1 MSKLFVVIYFS
12 LIKRGKFMKNE
23 ELTQDSCQKTNI
35 CGGRRDFLV
44 KASTIAGAV
53 VLSLSGLNS
62 VSAQKDD
69 KKKDGDATNEDIVL
83 KLDDA
88 SPLSKIGGMQT
99 IDTKSAGKVIIVRSG
114 EMSFAAF
121 RAKCPH
127 KGGPI
132 KYDEKSKQLFCPWH
146 DSRFN
151 LADGKVISGPAKE
164 GLTNYMTQTA
174 MSLTVK
180 VTPGK

>member
-1 MSKLFVVIYFS
+1 
-12 LIKRGKFMKNE
+12 MKND
-23 ELTQDSCQKTNI
+23 ELTADACQETNL

-44 KASTIAGAV
+44 KATTIAGAV

-62 VSAQKDD
+62 VSAKDD
-69 KKKDGDATNEDIVL
+69 KMPEDIVL

-88 SPLSKIGGMQT
+88 SPLSKVGGTQT
-99 IDTKSAGKVIIVRSG
+99 VDTKSVGKVIVVRSG

-132 KYDEKSKQLFCPWH
+132 KYDEKTKDFFCPWH
-146 DSRFN
+146 DSHFKTT
-151 LADGKVISGPAKE
+151 DGSVIKGPAKE
-164 GLTNYMTQTA
+164 GLTSYMTQTA
-174 MSLTVK
+174 MFLVVK
-180 VTPGK
+180 VTPSK

>member
-1 MSKLFVVIYFS
+1 
-12 LIKRGKFMKNE
+12 MKND
-23 ELTQDSCQKTNI
+23 ELTQNSCQETNA

-44 KASTIAGAV
+44 KATTIAGAV

-83 KLDDA
+83 KLDDT
-88 SPLSKIGGMQT
+88 SPLSKVGGTQT
-99 IDTKSAGKVIIVRSG
+99 VDTKSAGKVIIVRSG
-114 EMSFAAF
+114 ETSFAAF

-132 KYDEKSKQLFCPWH
+132 KYDEKTKDFFCPWH
-146 DSRFN
+146 DSHFKTT
-151 LADGKVISGPAKE
+151 DGSVIKGPAKE
-164 GLTNYMTQTA
+164 GLTSYTTQTA
-174 MSLTVK
+174 MSLVVK
-180 VTPGK
+180 VTPSK